1 VESGEGLREGSPGI
15 AEALGRGRYVSVYSR
30 SGNDVS
36 GYVCDYDGA
45 GILVDARDP
54 SGDPG
59 DYEFLPWAGVERV
72 VVRPGPR

>member
-1 VESGEGLREGSPGI
+1 VEGEKGLREGSPGI
-15 AEALGRGRYVSVYSR
+15 TEALGRGRYVSVYSR
-30 SGNDVS
+30 SGTDVS

-59 DYEFLPWAGVERV
+59 NYEFLPWTGVERV
-72 VVRPGPR
+72 VIQPVPR